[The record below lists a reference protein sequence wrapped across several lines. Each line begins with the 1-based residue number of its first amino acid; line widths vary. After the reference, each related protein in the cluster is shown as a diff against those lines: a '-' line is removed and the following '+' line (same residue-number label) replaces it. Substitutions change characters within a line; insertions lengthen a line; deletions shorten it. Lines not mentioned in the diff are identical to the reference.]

1 MNITEAGD
9 IYNVSKVQRD
19 PYSPLSWYSNSKSV
33 FDYQMVWT
41 LNGVQIMDLTV
52 CYADASLDMLK
63 YCGLNFGLEFEWHP
77 ANHMTFRLQKYENY
91 NVQSSDVSG
100 IKVSRIR
107 ILTSLSKAQKY
118 HFYLQY

>member
-1 MNITEAGD
+1 M
-9 IYNVSKVQRD
+9 
-19 PYSPLSWYSNSKSV
+19 
-33 FDYQMVWT
+33 
-41 LNGVQIMDLTV
+41 QIK
-52 CYADASLDMLK
+52 DASLDKQK
-63 YCGLNFGLEFEWHP
+63 YCGLNIGLEFEWHP

-91 NVQSSDVSG
+91 YVQSSDVSG